1 MWDSVGDIVRRNQR
15 LVFVKNERVERE
27 QDKFTNFIPS
37 IMVSFCYLFLSKNN
51 FVFFYLLV

>member
-27 QDKFTNFIPS
+27 QDKFTYFIPS